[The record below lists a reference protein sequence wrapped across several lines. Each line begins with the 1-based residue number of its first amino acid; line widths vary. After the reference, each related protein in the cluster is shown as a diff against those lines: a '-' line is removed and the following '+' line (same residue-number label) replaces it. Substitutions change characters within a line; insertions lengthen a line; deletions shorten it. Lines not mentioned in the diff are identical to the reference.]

1 MTENDLVLK
10 IQDLL
15 KQGKKR
21 KEITEELNITI
32 NQYKGLNKKYK
43 FNISIKEDKPYMNK
57 EWLEQQYRKY
67 ESAQKIAEIC
77 KCSPKVITYWRKKLG
92 IDRAKI
98 NYCLRKYVF
107 DENYFEKIDTPEKAY
122 WLGFIMADGCI
133 YHYKDSNKVQF
144 EIKIKS
150 TDGKHLERFAKSIDF
165 DINKI
170 KYGEAKRKNTVCKYA
185 KIRTYNKTFCENLI
199 KHGIFDQKSG
209 KEFFPKMPEE
219 FKRDFI
225 RGFIDG
231 DGSVMI
237 DNNSGVYIY
246 STSEKIID
254 EILFFLQSKNF
265 VMYKRTAVYN
275 TYTMYSLRSSKKNN
289 NLKNLLEYLYYDNCI
304 ALTRKLKRANILKN
318 RPSI

>member
-122 WLGFIMADGCI
+122 WLGFIMADGCVNI
-133 YHYKDSNKVQF
+133 RTENSKRLYIGLSNKDIQHLEKF
-144 EIKIKS
+144 KKDIKS
-150 TDGKHLERFAKSIDF
+150 DHNILVSDVTTNYNIGSNKSIVCSLT
-165 DINKI
+165 INSVKLCNDLI
-170 KYGEAKRKNTVCKYA
+170 KYGVIPK
-185 KIRTYNKTFCENLI
+185 
-199 KHGIFDQKSG
+199 KSG
-209 KEFFPKMPEE
+209 KEYISDLIPKE
-219 FKRDFI
+219 FIRDFI
-225 RGFIDG
+225 RGFFDG
-231 DGSVMI
+231 DGSAYYYNGGKNI
-237 DNNSGVYIY
+237 GFSIC
-246 STSEKIID
+246 SSSLL
-254 EILFFLQSKNF
+254 ILEQIND
-265 VMYKRTAVYN
+265 V
-275 TYTMYSLRSSKKNN
+275 
-289 NLKNLLEYLYYDNCI
+289 LKNELDIDKEIIKSNNPIYNVDFYEIKISNK
-304 ALTRKLKRANILKN
+304 KLCKLI
-318 RPSI
+318 

>member
-1 MTENDLVLK
+1 MKNK
-10 IQDLL
+10 IIELL
-15 KQGKKR
+15 KNNLTLE
-21 KEITEELNITI
+21 EISMQLFNTKTTARI
-32 NQYKGLNKKYK
+32 NKLINEYKIDLSIYPLYKYK
-43 FNISIKEDKPYMNK
+43 DK
-57 EWLEQQYRKY
+57 EWLSKQFDLYKTPSEVSKQTGLPRT
-67 ESAQKIAEIC
+67 S
-77 KCSPKVITYWRKKLG
+77 ITRYALKFNLYTSKFKRKK
-92 IDRAKI
+92 KNEI
-98 NYCLRKYVF
+98 N
-107 DENYFEKIDTPEKAY
+107 ENYFEKIDTPEKAY

-133 YHYKDSNKVQF
+133 YHYKDSDKVQF

-165 DINKI
+165 DISKI

-209 KEFFPKMPEE
+209 KEIFPKMPEE

-231 DGSVMI
+231 DGSIMI